1 MLILCKLITQIT
13 DTQTENLVVRVTL
26 STNLTIDNYTLCY
39 DAHWKSDWSDQICED
54 LGFHFA
60 ASTRVVPTNQPSQV
74 SRFGQVISKFTSIA
88 SIFINSHSA

>member
-1 MLILCKLITQIT
+1 MLILCQPITQIT

-60 ASTRVVPTNQPSQV
+60 ASTRVVPINHQSQV
-74 SRFGQVISKFTSIA
+74 SRFFQVLKKSIRII
-88 SIFINSHSA
+88 SIFIKSHSA